1 MNTKTKL
8 LYVGFRALS
17 TCCVCAAFLMITSC
31 GDNVVNPD
39 SPEPDGEDMIP
50 VTVSRVEDGSYM
62 ESHVDTPNTTG
73 RRTLVDEWV
82 PVKEPPASR
91 AIPAAVPYEGPSAV
105 RMTLREEPQATT
117 RAATLGNGI
126 YFRLIAFRKV
136 GSNYVFQSAADF
148 TMNGASAP
156 TLKQGKL
163 LTRAGTVRVIGY
175 SFNSTA
181 AMGAIPS
188 SYAYNSTSV
197 TIPNMG
203 NDFMVYDSKDIE
215 GVSEINHNLS
225 VSFTQKLCKLTVK
238 LSLSQFGS
246 NTFTNCTG
254 IYVSQGGNASA
265 WTIGPS
271 TNNVSANTGNTSTFS
286 IANNSTATVRLVPFS
301 GSRAITVHIG
311 TLKLSNYFNANNRNI
326 TSSQNV
332 QLLPGKSY
340 TITLK
345 FELGI
350 QLAASNINLTQNGC
364 TTNDKNDLAKL
375 RWATGN
381 LKSTGNANYVWAS
394 SQTEGGHFYSFNKL
408 YDGSTGD
415 PCSKLNTA
423 YYGTNWRTPSKNE
436 LEKLSRCT
444 DLVHTNGGMWF
455 MNNRLGLFLK
465 AAGMRLESGA
475 GLEGTGSGTGG
486 VYVTSTVGR
495 NGNNCYAMEFTTK
508 PGIYISDDGS
518 WWCLQINGYSVR
530 CVKGTKQ

>member
-17 TCCVCAAFLMITSC
+17 TCCLCAAFLMITSC

-62 ESHVDTPNTTG
+62 ESHIDTPDTTG
-73 RRTLVDEWV
+73 GRTLVDEWV

-105 RMTLREEPQATT
+105 RMTLREEPQVTT

-136 GSNYVFQSAADF
+136 GSNYIFQSAADF
-148 TMNGASAP
+148 TTNGASAP
-156 TLKQGKL
+156 TLRQGNL

-181 AMGAIPS
+181 AMGTIPS
-188 SYAYNSTSV
+188 SYTYNSTSV
-197 TIPNMG
+197 TIPNM
-203 NDFMVYDSKDIE
+203 NSDFMVYDSGDIAN
-215 GVSEINHNLS
+215 VSTISHNLS
-225 VSFTQKLCKLTVK
+225 VSFMQKLCKLTVK
-238 LSLSQFGS
+238 LSLSQFVS

-254 IYVSQGGNASA
+254 VYISQGGNTFA

-271 TNNVSANTGNTSTFS
+271 TNNVSANTGNTPTFN

-345 FELGI
+345 FELGV

-381 LKSTGNANYVWAS
+381 LKSMGNANYVWAP
-394 SQTEGGHFYSFNKL
+394 SQTETGYYYAFNKL

-423 YYGTNWRTPSKNE
+423 YYGTSWRTPTKNE
-436 LEKLSRCT
+436 LEKLARCT
-444 DLVHTNGGMWF
+444 DKVYTNGGMWF
-455 MNNRLGLFLK
+455 MNKSLGLFLK
-465 AAGMRLESGA
+465 AGGMRQESGA
-475 GLEGTGSGTGG
+475 GTGG
-486 VYVTSTVGR
+486 AGYTDHGCYVTSTLGSS
-495 NGNNCYAMEFTTK
+495 GSNCYVMEFTTTTVVVSNT
-508 PGIYISDDGS
+508 GA
-518 WWCLQINGYSVR
+518 WWSLLTNGYFVR

>member
-17 TCCVCAAFLMITSC
+17 TCCLCAAFLMITSC

-62 ESHVDTPNTTG
+62 ESHIDTPDTTG
-73 RRTLVDEWV
+73 GRTLVDEWV

-105 RMTLREEPQATT
+105 RMTLREEPQVTT

-136 GSNYVFQSAADF
+136 GSNYIFQSAAELFFSDSLF
-148 TMNGASAP
+148 SA
-156 TLKQGKL
+156 
-163 LTRAGTVRVIGY
+163 
-175 SFNSTA
+175 
-181 AMGAIPS
+181 
-188 SYAYNSTSV
+188 SV
-197 TIPNMG
+197 TIPNM
-203 NDFMVYDSKDIE
+203 NSDFMVYDSGDIAN
-215 GVSEINHNLS
+215 VSTISHNLS

-254 IYVSQGGNASA
+254 VYVSQGGNASA

-271 TNNVSANTGNTSTFS
+271 TNNVSANTGNTPTFN

-311 TLKLSNYFNANNRNI
+311 TLTLSNYFNANNRNI

-345 FELGI
+345 FELGV

-381 LKSTGNANYVWAS
+381 LKSMGNANYVWAP
-394 SQTEGGHFYSFNKL
+394 SQTETGYYYAFNKL

-423 YYGTNWRTPSKNE
+423 YYGTSWRTPTKNE
-436 LEKLSRCT
+436 LEKLARCT
-444 DLVHTNGGMWF
+444 DKVYTNGGMWF
-455 MNNRLGLFLK
+455 MNKSLGLFLK
-465 AAGMRLESGA
+465 AGGMRQESGA
-475 GLEGTGSGTGG
+475 GTGG
-486 VYVTSTVGR
+486 AGYTDHGCYVTSTLGSS
-495 NGNNCYAMEFTTK
+495 GSNCYVMEFTTTTVVVSNT
-508 PGIYISDDGS
+508 GA
-518 WWCLQINGYSVR
+518 WWSLLTNGYFVR

>member
-17 TCCVCAAFLMITSC
+17 TCCLYAAFLMITSC

-50 VTVSRVEDGSYM
+50 VTISRVEDGSYM
-62 ESHVDTPNTTG
+62 ESHIDTPDTTG
-73 RRTLVDEWV
+73 GRTLVDEWV

-105 RMTLREEPQATT
+105 RMTLREEPQVTT
-117 RAATLGNGI
+117 RASTLGNGI

-148 TMNGASAP
+148 TTNGASAP
-156 TLKQGKL
+156 TLRQGNL

-181 AMGAIPS
+181 AMGTIPS
-188 SYAYNSTSV
+188 SYTYNSTSV
-197 TIPNMG
+197 TIPNM
-203 NDFMVYDSKDIE
+203 NSDFMVYDSGDIAN
-215 GVSEINHNLS
+215 VSTISHNLS

-238 LSLSQFGS
+238 LSLSQFVS

-254 IYVSQGGNASA
+254 VYVSQGGNTSA

-271 TNNVSANTGNTSTFS
+271 TNNVSANAGNTPTFN

-345 FELGI
+345 FELGV
-350 QLAASNINLTQNGC
+350 QLAASDINLTQNGC
-364 TTNDKNDLAKL
+364 TASDKNYLAKL

-381 LKSTGNANYVWAS
+381 LKSTGNTNYVWTS
-394 SQTEGGHFYSFNKL
+394 STDRGYYYTFYSTYTGNK
-408 YDGSTGD
+408 TTNNTD

-423 YYGTNWRTPSKNE
+423 YYGTGWRTPSENDYIS
-436 LEKLSRCT
+436 LSRCT
-444 DLVHTNGGMWF
+444 DKVLTNGGMWF
-455 MNNRLGLFLK
+455 MNKSIGIFLL
-465 AAGMRLESGA
+465 ASG
-475 GLEGTGSGTGG
+475 GIGWGGGSSTGDPTSDAGTGG
-486 VYVTSTVGR
+486 QYWSSTYNKNDGKRLVFY
-495 NGNNCYAMEFTTK
+495 NGSA
-508 PGIYISDDGS
+508 GIGSDYLASG
-518 WWCLQINGYSVR
+518 LAVR
-530 CVKGTKQ
+530 CVK

>member
-17 TCCVCAAFLMITSC
+17 TCCLYAAFLMITSC

-62 ESHVDTPNTTG
+62 ESHVDTPDTTG
-73 RRTLVDEWV
+73 GRTLVDEWV

-91 AIPAAVPYEGPSAV
+91 VIPAAVPYEGPSAV
-105 RMTLREEPQATT
+105 RMTLREEPQVTT
-117 RAATLGNGI
+117 RAATLGNDI

-148 TMNGASAP
+148 TTNGASAP
-156 TLKQGKL
+156 TLRLGNL
-163 LTRAGTVRVIGY
+163 LTRTGTVRVIGY

-181 AMGAIPS
+181 AMGTIPS
-188 SYAYNSTSV
+188 SYTYNSTSV
-197 TIPNMG
+197 TIPNM
-203 NDFMVYDSKDIE
+203 NSDFMVYDSGDIAN
-215 GVSEINHNLS
+215 VSTISHNLS

-238 LSLSQFGS
+238 LSLSQFVS

-254 IYVSQGGNASA
+254 VYVSQGGNTSA

-271 TNNVSANTGNTSTFS
+271 TNNVSANTGNTPTFN
-286 IANNSTATVRLVPFS
+286 IANNSTATIRLVPFS

-350 QLAASNINLTQNGC
+350 QLAASDINLTQNGC
-364 TTNDKNDLAKL
+364 TASDKNYLAKL

-381 LKSTGNANYVWAS
+381 LKSTGSTNYIWAP
-394 SQTEGGHFYSFNKL
+394 SQTETGYYYTWYSTYTGNK
-408 YDGSTGD
+408 TTNNTD

-423 YYGTNWRTPSKNE
+423 YYGTGWRTPSENDYIP
-436 LEKLSRCT
+436 LSRCT
-444 DLVHTNGGMWF
+444 DKVLTNGGMWF
-455 MNNRLGLFLK
+455 MNKSIGIFLL
-465 AAGMRLESGA
+465 AAGTIGNGGGSA
-475 GLEGTGSGTGG
+475 TSNPNYSTAKTGQYWTSKKDGENRGISFTFNPSSTFMFSDYQATGI
-486 VYVTSTVGR
+486 
-495 NGNNCYAMEFTTK
+495 
-508 PGIYISDDGS
+508 P
-518 WWCLQINGYSVR
+518 VR
-530 CVKGTKQ
+530 CVK

>member
-17 TCCVCAAFLMITSC
+17 TCCLYAAFLMITSC

-62 ESHVDTPNTTG
+62 ESHVDTPDTTG
-73 RRTLVDEWV
+73 GRTLVDEWV

-105 RMTLREEPQATT
+105 RMTLREEPQVTT
-117 RAATLGNGI
+117 RAATLGNDI

-148 TMNGASAP
+148 TTNGASAP
-156 TLKQGKL
+156 TLRLGNL

-181 AMGAIPS
+181 AMGTIPS
-188 SYAYNSTSV
+188 SYTYNSTSV
-197 TIPNMG
+197 TIPNM
-203 NDFMVYDSKDIE
+203 NSDFMVYDSGDIAN
-215 GVSEINHNLS
+215 VSTISHNLS

-254 IYVSQGGNASA
+254 VYVSQGGNASS

-271 TNNVSANTGNTSTFS
+271 TNNVSANTGNTPTFN

-350 QLAASNINLTQNGC
+350 QLAASDINLTQNGC
-364 TTNDKNDLAKL
+364 TASDKNYLAKL

-381 LKSTGNANYVWAS
+381 LKSTGSTNYIWAP
-394 SQTEGGHFYSFNKL
+394 SQTETGYYYTWYSTYTGNK
-408 YDGSTGD
+408 TTNNTD

-423 YYGTNWRTPSKNE
+423 YYGTGWRTPSENDYIP
-436 LEKLSRCT
+436 LSRCT
-444 DLVHTNGGMWF
+444 DKVLTNGGMWF
-455 MNNRLGLFLK
+455 MNKSIGIFLL
-465 AAGMRLESGA
+465 AAG
-475 GLEGTGSGTGG
+475 TIGSGGGSATSNPNYSTAKTGQ
-486 VYVTSTVGR
+486 YWTSKKDGENR
-495 NGNNCYAMEFTTK
+495 GISFTFNPSSIFMFSDYQAT
-508 PGIYISDDGS
+508 GIP
-518 WWCLQINGYSVR
+518 VR
-530 CVKGTKQ
+530 CVK

>member
-17 TCCVCAAFLMITSC
+17 TCCLYAAFLMITSC

-62 ESHVDTPNTTG
+62 ESHVDTPDTTG
-73 RRTLVDEWV
+73 GRTLVDEWV
-82 PVKEPPASR
+82 PVKESPASR
-91 AIPAAVPYEGPSAV
+91 AIPAAVPYEGPPAV
-105 RMTLREEPQATT
+105 RMTLREEPQVTT

-148 TMNGASAP
+148 TTNGASAP
-156 TLKQGKL
+156 TLRLGNL
-163 LTRAGTVRVIGY
+163 LTRTGTVRVIGY

-181 AMGAIPS
+181 AMGTIPS
-188 SYAYNSTSV
+188 SYTYNSTSV
-197 TIPNMG
+197 TIPNM
-203 NDFMVYDSKDIE
+203 NSDFMVYDSGDIAN
-215 GVSEINHNLS
+215 VSTISHNLS

-254 IYVSQGGNASA
+254 VYVSQGGNVSA

-271 TNNVSANTGNTSTFS
+271 TNNVSANTGNTPTFN
-286 IANNSTATVRLVPFS
+286 IANNSTATIRLVPFS

-350 QLAASNINLTQNGC
+350 QLAASDINLTQNGC
-364 TTNDKNDLAKL
+364 TASDKNYLAKL

-381 LKSTGNANYVWAS
+381 LKSTGSTNYIWAP
-394 SQTEGGHFYSFNKL
+394 SQTETGYYYTWYSTYTGNK
-408 YDGSTGD
+408 TTNNTD

-423 YYGTNWRTPSKNE
+423 YYGTGWRTPSENDYIP
-436 LEKLSRCT
+436 LSRCT
-444 DLVHTNGGMWF
+444 DKVLTNGGMWF
-455 MNNRLGLFLK
+455 MNKSIGIFLL
-465 AAGMRLESGA
+465 AAGTIGNGGGSA
-475 GLEGTGSGTGG
+475 TSNPNYSTAKTGQYWTSKKDGENRGISFTFNPSSTFMFSDYQATGI
-486 VYVTSTVGR
+486 
-495 NGNNCYAMEFTTK
+495 
-508 PGIYISDDGS
+508 P
-518 WWCLQINGYSVR
+518 VR
-530 CVKGTKQ
+530 CVK

>member
-17 TCCVCAAFLMITSC
+17 TCCLYAAFLMITSC

-62 ESHVDTPNTTG
+62 ESHVDTPDTTG
-73 RRTLVDEWV
+73 GRTLVDEWV

-91 AIPAAVPYEGPSAV
+91 VIPAAVPYEGPPAV
-105 RMTLREEPQATT
+105 RMTLREEPQVTT

-148 TMNGASAP
+148 TTNGASAP
-156 TLKQGKL
+156 TLRLGNL
-163 LTRAGTVRVIGY
+163 LTRTGTVRVIGY

-181 AMGAIPS
+181 AMGTIPS
-188 SYAYNSTSV
+188 SYTYNSTSV
-197 TIPNMG
+197 TIPNM
-203 NDFMVYDSKDIE
+203 NSDFMVYDSGDIAN
-215 GVSEINHNLS
+215 VSTISHNLS

-254 IYVSQGGNASA
+254 VYVSQGGNVSA

-271 TNNVSANTGNTSTFS
+271 TNNVSANTGNTPTFN
-286 IANNSTATVRLVPFS
+286 IANNSTATIRLVPFS

-350 QLAASNINLTQNGC
+350 QLAASDINLTQNGC
-364 TTNDKNDLAKL
+364 TASDKNYLAKL

-381 LKSTGNANYVWAS
+381 LKSTGSTNYIWAP
-394 SQTEGGHFYSFNKL
+394 SQTETGYYYTWYSTYTGNK
-408 YDGSTGD
+408 TTNNTD

-423 YYGTNWRTPSKNE
+423 YYGTGWRTPSENDYIP
-436 LEKLSRCT
+436 LSRCT
-444 DLVHTNGGMWF
+444 DKVLTNGGMWF
-455 MNNRLGLFLK
+455 MNKSIGIFLL
-465 AAGMRLESGA
+465 AAGTIGNGGGSA
-475 GLEGTGSGTGG
+475 TSNPNYSTAKTGQYWTSKKDGENRGISFTFNPSSTFMFSDYQATGI
-486 VYVTSTVGR
+486 
-495 NGNNCYAMEFTTK
+495 
-508 PGIYISDDGS
+508 P
-518 WWCLQINGYSVR
+518 VR
-530 CVKGTKQ
+530 CVK

>member
-17 TCCVCAAFLMITSC
+17 TCCLYTAFLMITSC
-31 GDNVVNPD
+31 GDNVVPPD

-62 ESHVDTPNTTG
+62 ESHVDTPDTTG
-73 RRTLVDEWV
+73 GRTLMDEWV

-91 AIPAAVPYEGPSAV
+91 TIPAAVPYEGPSAV
-105 RMTLREEPQATT
+105 RMTLREEPQVTT

-148 TMNGASAP
+148 TTNGASAP
-156 TLKQGKL
+156 TLRLGNL

-181 AMGAIPS
+181 GMGKIPS
-188 SYAYNSTSV
+188 SYTYNSTSV
-197 TIPNMG
+197 TIPNM
-203 NDFMVYDSKDIE
+203 NSDFMVYDSGDIAN
-215 GVSEINHNLS
+215 VSTISHNLS

-254 IYVSQGGNASA
+254 VYVSQGGNTSA

-271 TNNVSANTGNTSTFS
+271 TNNVSANTGNTPTFN

-350 QLAASNINLTQNGC
+350 QLAASDITLTQNGC
-364 TTNDKNDLAKL
+364 TASDKNDLAKL

-381 LKSTGNANYVWAS
+381 LKSTGNVNYVWAS

-423 YYGTNWRTPSKNE
+423 YYGTSWRTPTKNE
-436 LEKLSRCT
+436 LEKLVRCT
-444 DLVHTNGGMWF
+444 DRVYNGGMWF
-455 MNNRLGLFLK
+455 MNNRLGLFFK
-465 AAGMRLESGA
+465 AAGMRPETGP
-475 GLEGTGSGTGG
+475 GLEGTGSGTSG
-486 VYVTSTVGR
+486 VYLTSTL
-495 NGNNCYAMEFTTK
+495 GNRKNTCYALDFGTT
-508 PGIYISDDGS
+508 YIVVTDTGA
-518 WWCLQINGYSVR
+518 WNALQINGYSVR

>member
-17 TCCVCAAFLMITSC
+17 TCCLYAAFLMITSC

-50 VTVSRVEDGSYM
+50 VTISRVEDGSYM
-62 ESHVDTPNTTG
+62 ESHVDTPDTTG
-73 RRTLVDEWV
+73 GRTLVDEWV
-82 PVKEPPASR
+82 PVKESPASR

-105 RMTLREEPQATT
+105 RMTLREEPQVIT

-148 TMNGASAP
+148 TTNGASAP
-156 TLKQGKL
+156 TLRLGNL

-181 AMGAIPS
+181 GMGTIPS
-188 SYAYNSTSV
+188 SYTYNSTSV
-197 TIPNMG
+197 TIPNM
-203 NDFMVYDSKDIE
+203 NSDFMVYDSGDIAN
-215 GVSEINHNLS
+215 VSTISHNLS

-238 LSLSQFGS
+238 LSLSQFVS

-254 IYVSQGGNASA
+254 VYVSQGGNTSA

-271 TNNVSANTGNTSTFS
+271 TNNVSANTGNTPTFN

-345 FELGI
+345 FELGV

-364 TTNDKNDLAKL
+364 TASDKNYLAKL

-381 LKSTGNANYVWAS
+381 LKSTGNTNYVWTS
-394 SQTEGGHFYSFNKL
+394 STDRGYYYTFYSTYTGNK
-408 YDGSTGD
+408 TTNNTD

-423 YYGTNWRTPSKNE
+423 YYGTGWRTPSENDYIS
-436 LEKLSRCT
+436 LSRCT
-444 DLVHTNGGMWF
+444 DKVLTNGGMWF
-455 MNNRLGLFLK
+455 MNKSIGIFLL
-465 AAGMRLESGA
+465 ASG
-475 GLEGTGSGTGG
+475 GIGWGGGSSTGDPTSDAGTGG
-486 VYVTSTVGR
+486 QYWSSTYNKNDGKRLVFY
-495 NGNNCYAMEFTTK
+495 NGSA
-508 PGIYISDDGS
+508 GIGSDYLASG
-518 WWCLQINGYSVR
+518 LAVR
-530 CVKGTKQ
+530 CVK

>member
-17 TCCVCAAFLMITSC
+17 TCCLYAAFLMITSC

-62 ESHVDTPNTTG
+62 ESHVDTPDTTG
-73 RRTLVDEWV
+73 GRTLVDEWV

-91 AIPAAVPYEGPSAV
+91 VIPAAVPYEGPSAV
-105 RMTLREEPQATT
+105 RMTLREEPQVTT
-117 RAATLGNGI
+117 RAATLGNDI

-148 TMNGASAP
+148 TTNGASAP
-156 TLKQGKL
+156 TLRLGNL
-163 LTRAGTVRVIGY
+163 LTRTGTVRVIGY

-181 AMGAIPS
+181 AMGTIPS
-188 SYAYNSTSV
+188 SYTYNSTSV
-197 TIPNMG
+197 TIPNM
-203 NDFMVYDSKDIE
+203 NSDFMVYDSGDIAN
-215 GVSEINHNLS
+215 VSTISHNLS

-254 IYVSQGGNASA
+254 VYVSQGGNVSA

-271 TNNVSANTGNTSTFS
+271 TNNVSANTGNTPTFN

-350 QLAASNINLTQNGC
+350 QLAASDINLTQNGC
-364 TTNDKNDLAKL
+364 TASDKNYLAKL

-381 LKSTGNANYVWAS
+381 LKSTGSTNYIWAP
-394 SQTEGGHFYSFNKL
+394 SQTETGYYYTWYSTYTGNK
-408 YDGSTGD
+408 TTNNTD

-423 YYGTNWRTPSKNE
+423 YYGTGWRTPSENDYIP
-436 LEKLSRCT
+436 LSRCT
-444 DLVHTNGGMWF
+444 DKVLTNGGMWF
-455 MNNRLGLFLK
+455 MNKSIGIFLL
-465 AAGMRLESGA
+465 AAGTIGNGGGSA
-475 GLEGTGSGTGG
+475 TSNPNYSTAKTGQYWTSKKDGENRGISFTFNPSSTFMFSDYQATGI
-486 VYVTSTVGR
+486 
-495 NGNNCYAMEFTTK
+495 
-508 PGIYISDDGS
+508 P
-518 WWCLQINGYSVR
+518 VR
-530 CVKGTKQ
+530 CVK